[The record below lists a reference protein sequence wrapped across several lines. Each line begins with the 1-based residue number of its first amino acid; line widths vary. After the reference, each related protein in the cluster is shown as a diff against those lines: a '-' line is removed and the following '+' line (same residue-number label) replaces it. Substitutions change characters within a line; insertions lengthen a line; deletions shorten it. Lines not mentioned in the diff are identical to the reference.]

1 VRIGALDN
9 FTVELKH
16 QTQHAVGGRVLGT
29 KVERVVFDFSH
40 VFLP

>member
-1 VRIGALDN
+1 MRIGALDD
-9 FTVELKH
+9 FAIKLKH
-16 QTQHAVGGRVLGT
+16 QAEDAVGGRVLGT